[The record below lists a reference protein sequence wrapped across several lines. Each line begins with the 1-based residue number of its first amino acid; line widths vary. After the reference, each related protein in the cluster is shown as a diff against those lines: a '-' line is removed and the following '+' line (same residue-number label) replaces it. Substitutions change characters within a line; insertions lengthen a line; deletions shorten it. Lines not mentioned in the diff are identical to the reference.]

1 MITEKRSKR
10 IEKFA
15 GIDIYPVIS
24 SEFTCGRDPLDILK
38 AVADGGAKIVQMR
51 EKHRTAKEAFAMAEK
66 YREICS
72 NYDMLLII
80 DDYADYK
87 PSLLTLNMSR
97 SQRLSYPRLILPLAL
112 PNDNYPVH

>member
-1 MITEKRSKR
+1 MS
-10 IEKFA
+10 A
-15 GIDIYPVIS
+15 HLCADI
-24 SEFTCGRDPLDILK
+24 
-38 AVADGGAKIVQMR
+38 
-51 EKHRTAKEAFAMAEK
+51 
-66 YREICS
+66 
-72 NYDMLLII
+72 LLII